1 MRRLTAAALLSA
13 LPALVAAAP
22 PAAGLNRFAVDA
34 YRELSPAPGNLIYS
48 PFSISTALSMLLAGA
63 RGSTASEIARTL
75 GQPGADAAYHAELA
89 ALIAQLLEQSNGA
102 GSQLSVANALW
113 PDRSVRLQPAFRD
126 IAAASYKAPLTLL
139 DFSTPESARAQINS
153 WTEQQTHG
161 KIRDLFAPGSLTAD
175 TRLVLTSAIYFNG
188 GWQTTFDPKA
198 TRPAPFHT
206 ARADVQA
213 DFMRRTAHFG
223 YAEPH
228 NLQILEMSYAG
239 TQLVFDALLP
249 KDGNLNSLE
258 HNLTPE
264 NLAKWFA
271 AIEDRRVDVS
281 LPRFKTES
289 SFSLRGQLSKMGMP
303 SAFTRAADL
312 SAIDGRRDLFV
323 SDVVHKAFVE
333 VNETGTVAAAATGI
347 AMARAAML
355 VEGPPAVFRADHP
368 FVFLIRDSQSGAIL
382 FAGRVANPR
391 L

>member
-1 MRRLTAAALLSA
+1 
-13 LPALVAAAP
+13 
-22 PAAGLNRFAVDA
+22 
-34 YRELSPAPGNLIYS
+34 
-48 PFSISTALSMLLAGA
+48 
-63 RGSTASEIARTL
+63 
-75 GQPGADAAYHAELA
+75 
-89 ALIAQLLEQSNGA
+89 
-102 GSQLSVANALW
+102 
-113 PDRSVRLQPAFRD
+113 
-126 IAAASYKAPLTLL
+126 
-139 DFSTPESARAQINS
+139 
-153 WTEQQTHG
+153 
-161 KIRDLFAPGSLTAD
+161 
-175 TRLVLTSAIYFNG
+175 
-188 GWQTTFDPKA
+188 
-198 TRPAPFHT
+198 
-206 ARADVQA
+206 
-213 DFMRRTAHFG
+213 
-223 YAEPH
+223 
-228 NLQILEMSYAG
+228 MSYAG

-264 NLAKWFA
+264 NLARWFA

-289 SFSLRGQLSKMGMP
+289 SFSLRHQLSKMGMP
-303 SAFTRAADL
+303 SAFTRADL